1 MLEFSFYSLSR
12 LAHVFISG
20 GGWIQDV
27 KFVFV
32 QHVYSGIVLQEGHM
46 TSQHVYFERLGVI

>member
-1 MLEFSFYSLSR
+1 MFSSR
-12 LAHVFISG
+12 G